1 MSDTFHVMF
10 QTVPPRPSWM
20 AWRHKSFGTLNITA
34 DHARFVP
41 RKGEPVLIEHVFRV
55 SRGWKQS
62 SRGAW
67 IPPAMDTYIEVLYG
81 DRSEPRAAYI
91 NDGRWFGLAVY
102 IPNRRLLHA
111 LTALQADE
119 SQ

>member
-1 MSDTFHVMF
+1 MRPITAGWSPHGPVASPRPTSGGCMSDTFHVMF
-10 QTVPPRPSWM
+10 QAVPPRPSWM

-41 RKGEPVLIEHVFRV
+41 RKGEPVLIEHVLRV

-67 IPPAMDTYIEVLYG
+67 IPPAMDTYIEVLHG
-81 DRSEPRAAYI
+81 DRSEPR
-91 NDGRWFGLAVY
+91 
-102 IPNRRLLHA
+102 
-111 LTALQADE
+111 
-119 SQ
+119 